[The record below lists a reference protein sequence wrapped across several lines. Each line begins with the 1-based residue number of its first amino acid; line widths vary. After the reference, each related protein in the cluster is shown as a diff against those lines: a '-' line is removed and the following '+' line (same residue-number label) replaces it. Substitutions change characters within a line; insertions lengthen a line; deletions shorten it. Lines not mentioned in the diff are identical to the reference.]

1 MGNKSDYLQMC
12 NELGNM
18 SLEEIL
24 QLVMEAETQEQ
35 KELLEAAVNY
45 ILQEKQKQAI
55 ERNLF

>member
-18 SLEEIL
+18 NLEEIL
-24 QLVMEAETQEQ
+24 QLVMEAKTQEQ
-35 KELLEAAVNY
+35 KEFLEAVVNY

>member
-24 QLVMEAETQEQ
+24 QLVMKAETQEQ